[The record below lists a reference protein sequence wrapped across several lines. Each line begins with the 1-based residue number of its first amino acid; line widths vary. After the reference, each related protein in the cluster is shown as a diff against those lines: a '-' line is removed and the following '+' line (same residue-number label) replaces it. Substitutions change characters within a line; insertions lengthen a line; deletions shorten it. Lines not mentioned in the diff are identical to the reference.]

1 MIQPLSIAVAQPRGV
16 VHDVLSYA
24 VTHAVTHAGG
34 RSGIWSADCELIAE
48 AGAAPDEVARA
59 VFVESE
65 PERLRKSRPASRG
78 SASGVGTGARGSAV
92 PSS

>member
-24 VTHAVTHAGG
+24 VTHAGG
-34 RSGIWSADCELIAE
+34 RSGIWSADGELIAE